1 MSQYTYN
8 APYPYSQTE
17 GWRPYKGT
25 ADKKPKEPPPL
36 GRMPQPGFPNPRFPT
51 VGPTEI
57 EPPPGG
63 YQSSIDTRPPLD
75 AGRMAQ
81 ISRVAQQPQS
91 YGSDSGAASR
101 AGLSRAMADFSS
113 QTLDRS
119 SDQFNQQYRQ
129 QAEKAR
135 AEDILAQRQN
145 ASDRFQME
153 VYKAIFGA
161 DTDLRYTTGIKD
173 LTQYWNT
180 ERWNENAKQT
190 AMWLSFLGSLI

>member
-1 MSQYTYN
+1 MSQYTYS

-36 GRMPQPGFPNPRFPT
+36 GRMPQPGFANPRFPT

-57 EPPPGG
+57 KPPPGG
-63 YQSSIDTRPPLD
+63 YQSSINTAPPID
-75 AGRMAQ
+75 QGRMRQ

-91 YGSDSGAASR
+91 YATGAGASSR

-119 SDQFNQQYRQ
+119 TDQFNQQYRQ

-145 ASDRFQME
+145 ASDRFQMD

-190 AMWLSFLGSLI
+190 AMWLSFIGGLL